1 MTAQTPAT
9 APTRTAHAPTR
20 SCAACRARVSREG
33 LLRFVLLEGQGDGA
47 SRVEPQVSFD
57 LRRVHPGRGLNLG
70 PSPVCL
76 MRAGLRG
83 VFQRQWRRHL
93 SSEDLAVLIVETRAR
108 LADELAGYLAE
119 LWRRGGW
126 RRVEHLDQVE
136 PQAARILWEREE
148 LAAVV
153 GEVPPGAATN
163 ARIAARMAALS
174 GAVSEFTFARV
185 GGIRRR
191 LEPPE
196 ACEAL
201 DRCGGGELRGS
212 VLPRQRRGGAGS
224 RHAASD
230 GRDG

>member
-33 LLRFVLLEGQGDGA
+33 LLRFVLLDGQGDGEGA
-47 SRVEPQVSFD
+47 PRVEVD
-57 LRRVHPGRGLNLG
+57 LRRTRAGRGLHLG
-70 PSPVCL
+70 PSPVCIT
-76 MRAGLRG
+76 RAALRG

-93 SSEDLAVLIVETRAR
+93 SAEDLAVLTVETRAR
-108 LADELAGYLAE
+108 LADELSGYLAA

-126 RRVEHLDQVE
+126 RRVENLDQVE

-148 LAAVV
+148 LAEVV
-153 GEVPPGAATN
+153 GEVPPGAASN

-185 GGIRRR
+185 GGIKRR

>member
-1 MTAQTPAT
+1 MTVQTPAT
-9 APTRTAHAPTR
+9 APARTAHAPTR

-33 LLRFVLLEGQGDGA
+33 LLRFVLLEGEGEGA
-47 SRVEPQVSFD
+47 LRVEPRVECD
-57 LRRVHPGRGLNLG
+57 LRRTHPGRGLHLG

-76 MRAGLRG
+76 TRADKRG

-93 SSEDLAVLIVETRAR
+93 SAEDLAVLTAQTREK
-108 LADELAGYLAE
+108 LADELAGYLRE

-126 RRVEHLDQVE
+126 RRVERLDQVE
-136 PQAARILWEREE
+136 PKEARILWEREE
-148 LAAVV
+148 LAGVV
-153 GEVPPGAATN
+153 QDVPPGAADN

-185 GGIRRR
+185 GGIKRR